1 MFKLD
6 AALNGLLLSIYR
18 FESLFLI
25 GSQHAALSKQ
35 YKRCSAPASV
45 PVAKNASTKIVNIEN

>member
-1 MFKLD
+1 MFNLD
-6 AALNGLLLSIYR
+6 AALDGLLLSIYR

-25 GSQHAALSKQ
+25 GSQHAALSNQ

-45 PVAKNASTKIVNIEN
+45 PFAKNAPTQIVNIEN

>member
-1 MFKLD
+1 MFNLD
-6 AALNGLLLSIYR
+6 AALDGLLLSIYD

-25 GSQHAALSKQ
+25 GSQHAALSNQ

-45 PVAKNASTKIVNIEN
+45 PLARGFGSVVG

>member
-1 MFKLD
+1 MFNLD
-6 AALNGLLLSIYR
+6 AALDGLLLSIYH

-25 GSQHAALSKQ
+25 GFQHAALSNQ

-45 PVAKNASTKIVNIEN
+45 PVAKNAST